1 MVQAFGRGDGGRRV
15 GFLDGLL
22 GHGSDLSATDVDA
35 QLQGVLTTGETVSVA
50 FKLVRDL
57 IVFTDRRMILV
68 DKQGLT
74 GRKVSYLTIPYRA
87 ITSFSVENAGS
98 FDLESELKVW
108 VSGRAEPI
116 QKTLRRGADIMAIQQ
131 AIAASIR

>member
-1 MVQAFGRGDGGRRV
+1 M

-22 GHGSDLSATDVDA
+22 GHGSDLSASDVDA
-35 QLQGVLTTGETVSVA
+35 QLQGVLTAGETVSVA

-74 GRKVSYLTIPYRA
+74 GRKVSYLTVPYRA

-108 VSGRAEPI
+108 VSGRTEPI
-116 QKTLRRGADIMAIQQ
+116 QKTLKRGADIMAIQQ

>member
-1 MVQAFGRGDGGRRV
+1 M

-22 GHGSDLSATDVDA
+22 GHGSDLSKAEVTE
-35 QLQGVLTTGETVSVA
+35 QLAGILTEGEGVEIA
-50 FKLVRDL
+50 FRLIRDL
-57 IVFTDRRMILV
+57 IVFTDRRLILV

-74 GRKVSYLTIPYRA
+74 GRKVAYMTVPYRA
-87 ITSFSVENAGS
+87 ITCFSVETAGS
-98 FDLESELKVW
+98 FDLDSELAIW

-116 QKTLRRGADIMAIQQ
+116 RKTLKRGANILGIQQ